1 MSKMKNGNGNGNG
14 KSAKT
19 PKGLSP
25 IAAPLDYDKLV
36 LDAGDFEVVGTDIE
50 KSMAMVRPS
59 ISYWKDAWRR
69 LKKNRVAIVCLAFI
83 ALMAIGSVV
92 LPMVSPFSF
101 REQHW
106 DEVEVPAFTVCE
118 QADAA
123 GVGHMH
129 IFGTDKLGRDQ
140 WTRVWSGGQVS
151 LFIGFMA
158 AVTNFVIGLPYGSLS
173 GFVGGRLDNVMMRAV
188 EVINGIPYLIVVTL
202 LMVVLP
208 GGIPT
213 IILAMAIVGW
223 TGLARLVRGQVVSIK
238 EQEYVIAAR
247 TMGASRSRLIFR
259 HIMPNTLSVV
269 IVSTTMAIPGAI
281 FTEAFLSFIGI
292 GVPDPYA
299 SWGSL
304 CQNAQSSIFINP
316 ALLLIPAAF
325 ISLTMLSLNL
335 FGDALRNVLDP
346 RMRR

>member
-1 MSKMKNGNGNGNG
+1 MKKK
-14 KSAKT
+14 KSL
-19 PKGLSP
+19 PGLSP
-25 IAAPLDYDKLV
+25 IAPPIDYGALV
-36 LDAGDFEVVGTDIE
+36 FAANDFEVVGTDIE

-69 LKKNRVAIVCLAFI
+69 LKMNKVAIACLVFLGI
-83 ALMAIGSVV
+83 MAVGSVLMPV
-92 LPMVSPFSF
+92 LSPFTF

-106 DEVEVPAFTVCE
+106 EEVKLPMFTICTE
-118 QADAA
+118 P
-123 GVGHMH
+123 GVSGIGKMH
-129 IFGTDKLGRDQ
+129 IFGTDALGRDM

-151 LFIGFMA
+151 LFIGLMA
-158 AVTNFVIGLPYGSLS
+158 AFTNFVIGMPYGSIS
-173 GFVGGRLDNVMMRAV
+173 GFIGGRVDNIMMRVV
-188 EVINGIPYLIVVTL
+188 EIINGIPYLIVVTL

-208 GGIPT
+208 GGVPT
-213 IILAMAIVGW
+213 IILAMAVVGW

-238 EQEYVIAAR
+238 EQEYVIAAK

-269 IVSTTMAIPGAI
+269 IVSLTMAIPGAI

-292 GVPDPYA
+292 GVQEPAA

-304 CQNAQSSIFINP
+304 CQQAQSSVFMNTY
-316 ALLLIPAAF
+316 LLLIPAAF
-325 ISLTMLSLNL
+325 ICLTMLSLNL

-346 RMRR
+346 RMRK